1 MQEVRLWE
9 VTSDEKLTP
18 IPNNEIN
25 LEERLEGWLANDISV
40 LDPNLLVIGSQVQ
53 TDFGGR
59 IDLLCLDSNGD
70 AVIVELKKGKTPRE
84 VAAQAL
90 DYASWVRGLGSE
102 KLTSIADRYL
112 GDSGPLKSAFQ
123 QRFEREFP
131 EEINVNHRSLIVA
144 ESIDASTER
153 IVLYL
158 SDMKVPINV
167 ATVQHFKDKD
177 GKSILAQVYL
187 IDPEEA
193 EAKPSPTPRRAK
205 RPTLKDL
212 QEMANKN
219 AVGALFDQVRNGVRS
234 VLSPEPY
241 ENRVWYKLRRKEGG
255 FRTVL
260 IVDTTPHMNSG
271 GSGLGFRVHAT
282 RLKEHL
288 NIDLQQLKTWLPA
301 TSCETEKIRGWSGSS
316 EDERN
321 CAIGLEGYLQSKK
334 EVEKFVAE
342 FRNAIVQSRTS

>member
-1 MQEVRLWE
+1 MQQVRLWE
-9 VTSDEKLTP
+9 VTSDEKLNP

-25 LEERLEGWLANDISV
+25 LEERWEGWLANDISV

-70 AVIVELKKGKTPRE
+70 TVIVELKKGKTPRE

-187 IDPEEA
+187 VDPEEA
-193 EAKPSPTPRRAK
+193 EARPSPTPRRAK
-205 RPTLKDL
+205 RASLKDL
-212 QEMANKN
+212 QEMADRND
-219 AVGALFDQVRNGVRS
+219 VGPLFRRVQNGVS
-234 VLSPEPY
+234 GILSPEPY
-241 ENRVWYKLRRKEGG
+241 VNRVWYKLRRKEGG

-260 IVDTTPHMNSG
+260 IVDTTPHEKSR
-271 GSGLGFRVHAT
+271 GLVLRVHAT

-288 NIDLQQLKTWLPA
+288 GIDLEQLKTWLPPTA
-301 TSCETEKIRGWSGSS
+301 DETKEVRRWSGSS
-316 EDERN
+316 EDERMN
-321 CAIGLEGYLQSKK
+321 AVGLEGYLQSEE
-334 EVEKFVAE
+334 EVDKFVDAL
-342 FRNAIVQSRTS
+342 RNAISRS

>member
-1 MQEVRLWE
+1 M
-9 VTSDEKLTP
+9 
-18 IPNNEIN
+18 
-25 LEERLEGWLANDISV
+25 G
-40 LDPNLLVIGSQVQ
+40 
-53 TDFGGR
+53 
-59 IDLLCLDSNGD
+59 
-70 AVIVELKKGKTPRE
+70 KGP
-84 VAAQAL
+84 
-90 DYASWVRGLGSE
+90 GLQ

-187 IDPEEA
+187 VDPEEA
-193 EAKPSPTPRRAK
+193 EGKQQPSPRSVK
-205 RPTLKDL
+205 RSTLNDL
-212 QEMANKN
+212 QEMAHKN
-219 AVGALFDQVRNGVRS
+219 GVGALFDQIRNGVRG

-241 ENRVWYKLRRKEGG
+241 DNRVWYKLRRKQGG
-255 FRTVL
+255 FRTVF
-260 IVDTTPHMNSG
+260 IVDTTPHKKSG

-288 NIDLQQLKTWLPA
+288 GIQLDQLKTWVPA
-301 TSCETEKIRGWSGSS
+301 TSRETETIRKWSGSS

-334 EVEKFVAE
+334 EVEKFATE